1 MDTESNRGVPSRP
14 EASSVGR
21 STSARRARVVVV
33 DDHPFFRDGLSRGLK
48 QSGYLDVVGEADG
61 GYAGLELIR
70 RELPDVAVLDY
81 QMPDLDGL
89 AVVQAI
95 VRDGLPTK
103 ALLLSALTDSALV
116 YRALELG
123 AKGYLAKEAKRSEIV
138 DAVLQVAQGG
148 TVVPAGLAV
157 GLAEQIHLRAQTP
170 GVVLSEREKQVLRG
184 FAKGQSIPELAAEL
198 YLGASTVKTHT
209 QRLYEKLGV
218 SDRAAAVAEGMRR
231 GLLE

>member
-1 MDTESNRGVPSRP
+1 M
-14 EASSVGR
+14 GR
-21 STSARRARVVVV
+21 STSARRATVVVV
-33 DDHPFFRDGLSRGLK
+33 DDHPFFRDGLTRGLK
-48 QSGYLDVVGEADG
+48 QSGYLDVVGEAESG
-61 GYAGLELIR
+61 HEGLDLIR
-70 RELPDVAVLDY
+70 RVQPDVAVLDY

-89 AVVQAI
+89 AVVQAM

-138 DAVLQVAQGG
+138 DAVLQVARGG
-148 TVVPAGLAV
+148 TVVPAELTV
-157 GLAEQIHLRAQTP
+157 GLAEQIRMRADAS
-170 GVVLSEREKQVLRG
+170 GVTLTDRERQVLRG
-184 FAKGQSIPELAAEL
+184 FAEGKSIPELAAEL

-231 GLLE
+231 GLVE

>member
-1 MDTESNRGVPSRP
+1 M
-14 EASSVGR
+14 GR
-21 STSARRARVVVV
+21 STSARRATVVVV
-33 DDHPFFRDGLSRGLK
+33 DDHPFFRDGLTRGLK
-48 QSGYLDVVGEADG
+48 QSGYLDVVGEAESG
-61 GYAGLELIR
+61 HEGLDLIR
-70 RELPDVAVLDY
+70 RVQPDVAVLDY

-89 AVVQAI
+89 AVVQAM

-138 DAVLQVAQGG
+138 DAVLQVARGG
-148 TVVPAGLAV
+148 TVVPAELTV
-157 GLAEQIHLRAQTP
+157 GLAEQIRLRADAS
-170 GVVLSEREKQVLRG
+170 GVTLTDRERQVLRG
-184 FAKGQSIPELAAEL
+184 FAEGKSIPELAAEL

-231 GLLE
+231 GLVE

>member
-1 MDTESNRGVPSRP
+1 MDSERPRGAPPRSES
-14 EASSVGR
+14 SSVGR

-33 DDHPFFRDGLSRGLK
+33 DDHPFFRDGLTRGLK
-48 QSGYLDVVGEADG
+48 QSGYLDVVGEAESG
-61 GYAGLELIR
+61 HEGLDLIR

-138 DAVLQVAQGG
+138 DAVLQVARGG
-148 TVVPAGLAV
+148 TVVPAGAR
-157 GLAEQIHLRAQTP
+157 GRPGRADP
-170 GVVLSEREKQVLRG
+170 
-184 FAKGQSIPELAAEL
+184 AA
-198 YLGASTVKTHT
+198 GRDVRRRA
-209 QRLYEKLGV
+209 
-218 SDRAAAVAEGMRR
+218 DRARAAGAAGIRKGPVDPGSWPPSSTSAPAR
-231 GLLE
+231 